1 MFWIWWAGAGPG
13 GWRAGGAA
21 GSCWGLASG
30 ALTKVEPEKSA
41 GAAEGGLGRLGA
53 SARRAAEGLLW
64 GLLGAAGL
72 LGCWGVLGAAGG
84 WRRAAGGG
92 WRAGWRAGVGLC

>member
-1 MFWIWWAGAGPG
+1 MGR

-21 GSCWGLASG
+21 GSCWGCWGLASG

-64 GLLGAAGL
+64 GLLGAGGGL
-72 LGCWGVLGAAGG
+72 LAVAGG
-84 WRRAAGGG
+84 LAGGLAWG
-92 WRAGWRAGVGLC
+92 SGGLC